1 MDDAPSGP
9 LAGIRVVEMATV
21 VAGPGIG
28 RYFADYGADVVKI
41 EPPGGDSTRRMGWG
55 DPDDDSFFWK
65 LIARNKRTS
74 TIDLRDPEGLRR
86 ATELIS
92 GADLLVENMR
102 PGKLESLGLAPDTLR
117 AENPRLVVVRV
128 SGFGQTG
135 PYAGK
140 PGFATLAEALSGLSA
155 ITGEADGPP
164 LLPPIAITDE
174 LTAVVGAFASLVALR
189 HADRTGEGQDV
200 DVNLLESMF
209 QMMGPLVSAFA
220 HQGYLQPR
228 LGSGIPYSVPRGTY
242 RCRDGR
248 WVAISSSADSV
259 ARRVLGLLGH
269 GDDERFATFGDRLRN
284 RDELEALMAEW
295 VGERDFDVV
304 VSEFE
309 RVDAA
314 IAPILDMRDIF
325 TDPHFAA
332 RDSIIDVDGITMQGL
347 VARFSR
353 TPGSVRHAGRPES
366 TEEVEWLDRP

>member
-1 MDDAPSGP
+1 
-9 LAGIRVVEMATV
+9 MATV

-28 RYFADYGADVVKI
+28 RYFADYGADVIKI
-41 EPPGGDSTRRMGWG
+41 EPPGGDSTRRMGWA
-55 DPDDDSFFWK
+55 DPGDDSFFWK
-65 LIARNKRTS
+65 LIARNKRTV
-74 TIDLRDPEGLRR
+74 TIDLRDPDGLRR
-86 ATELIS
+86 ATDLIS

-102 PGKLESLGLAPDTLR
+102 PGKLEALGLAPDTLR
-117 AENPRLVVVRV
+117 TSNPRLVVVRV

-135 PYAGK
+135 PYAAK

-174 LTAVVGAFASLVALR
+174 LTAVVGAFASMVALR
-189 HADRTGEGQDV
+189 HAGRTGEGQDV

-209 QMMGPLVSAFA
+209 QMMGPLVSAYA

-269 GDDERFATFGDRLRN
+269 ADDDRFATFGDRLRN
-284 RDELEALMAEW
+284 RDELESLMVSW
-295 VGERDFDVV
+295 VGERDYDVV
-304 VSEFE
+304 VAEFE

-314 IAPILDMRDIF
+314 IAPVLEMSDIF
-325 TDPHFAA
+325 ADPHFEA
-332 RDSIIDVDGITMQGL
+332 RDSIVDVDGVSMQGL
-347 VARFSR
+347 VARFSK
-353 TPGSVRHAGRPES
+353 TPGAVRHAGPAQS
-366 TEEVEWLDRP
+366 TAPVDWLDRDRTEHP